1 MVKGGKERETPE
13 ARSEVEARKLFFL
26 PLVSFSVLPLAL
38 PVSPSTSPLTGDN
51 LINLAPHQLRSG

>member
-1 MVKGGKERETPE
+1 MVKGGKERGTAE

-38 PVSPSTSPLTGDN
+38 PVPPLPPLGQGT
-51 LINLAPHQLRSG
+51 I